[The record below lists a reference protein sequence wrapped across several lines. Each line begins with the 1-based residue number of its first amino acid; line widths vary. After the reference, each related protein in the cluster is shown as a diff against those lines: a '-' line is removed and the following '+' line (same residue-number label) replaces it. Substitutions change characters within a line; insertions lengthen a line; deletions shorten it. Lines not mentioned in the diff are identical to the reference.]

1 MKNLFGK
8 NSILLF
14 LDGPSLLLVDPTSID
29 LLNVMETKALISMLD
44 FIETESDQDAT
55 DKLLV
60 RKNDTRFILYQ
71 CPHFAIIY
79 LFYSAHSF

>member
-8 NSILLF
+8 NSIFLF

-29 LLNVMETKALISMLD
+29 LLNAMETKALISMLD

-60 RKNDTRFILYQ
+60 RKNDIRFILY
-71 CPHFAIIY
+71 HNVRIS
-79 LFYSAHSF
+79 L